1 MKIKRHHLIVAVCT
15 GLLGVVALYCLVS
28 GQTDTDNRSVTVE
41 KMLVADLVRVRGI
54 VSPRNATS
62 VTSGDWSYITEL
74 AETGEHV
81 VEGDL
86 LLRSV
91 PSFGANSL
99 NNLAHWMAESQ
110 AATNRWNAEFGLVKT
125 RETNRLILLKKDLE
139 LASLQLKAASAG
151 LTDAER
157 RSLDIDIRIAELD
170 LADASDDLARL
181 KDLCAKGYA
190 SDATLGPVTL
200 NAQTAAA
207 ALDKHETQLRL
218 LSLGPGTEELT
229 RLTEDIHRIKQ
240 LIDNA
245 DRQLAAGVAHAQ
257 ASLAA
262 QAGDLS
268 HAQLCLELKQADMD
282 KMTIRAKTN
291 GILRIAEFKGWR
303 SGRALREYYVGAELN
318 RGTHFAT
325 IIDPTSMRVDLAI
338 HEADAWRLRDGMR
351 AEIRFPALP
360 KTLLRGCLT
369 NLAGVAR
376 DRFEVL
382 PRGQEDGPT
391 GVSAFRGEVLLETTT
406 RIRPGMSAIV
416 DIMVDTPSQHLVIP
430 RQAVRRRNDEFV
442 VRQKAMFGSTEVVV
456 EGSISAQ
463 GHFQVTRG
471 LEEGDIVLL
480 NQKAEP

>member
-1 MKIKRHHLIVAVCT
+1 MKIKRHNLIIAVCT
-15 GLLGVVALYCLVS
+15 GLLGVVALYWLVS
-28 GQTDTDNRSVTVE
+28 GQADTNHRAVTVE

-54 VSPRNATS
+54 VSPQNATR
-62 VTSGDWSYITEL
+62 VTSGDWSYIAEL

-91 PSFGANSL
+91 PRFGEHAL
-99 NNLAHWMAESQ
+99 KDLALWIGESQ
-110 AATNRWNAEFGLVKT
+110 AATNRWNAESRLVKT

-157 RSLDIDIRIAELD
+157 RSLEIDIRIAELD
-170 LADASDDLARL
+170 LADASDDLARH

-190 SDATLGPVTL
+190 SAATLGPVTL

-207 ALDKHETQLRL
+207 ALDKHETRLRL
-218 LSLGPGTEELT
+218 LNQGPGAEEIT
-229 RLTEDIHRIKQ
+229 RLTEDIHRIKK

-245 DRQLAAGVAHAQ
+245 DRQLATGVAYAQ
-257 ASLAA
+257 AALTEK
-262 QAGDLS
+262 AGYLS
-268 HAQLCLELKQADMD
+268 HARVCTELVQANMD
-282 KMTIRAKTN
+282 RMTVRAETN
-291 GILRIAEFKGWR
+291 GIFRIAEFKSWR
-303 SGRALREYYVGAELN
+303 SGDKLREYYVGAELN

-325 IIDPTSMRVDLAI
+325 IIDPTRMRVDLAI

-391 GVSAFRGEVLLETTT
+391 GVSAFRGVVLLDTTT
-406 RIRPGMSAIV
+406 HIRPGMSAIV
-416 DIMVDTPSQHLVIP
+416 DVIVDAPCEHLAIP

-456 EGSISAQ
+456 EGRISAQ

-480 NQKAEP
+480 DKESAP